1 MPKKFDTNPLD
12 PDFPEKA
19 KAAAQNGPEVE
30 AYRAPAESYGAPP
43 ASPYST
49 AEFPVRPTAPPSV
62 TEDETQRF
70 SEAQFNAYAFQ
81 GGQVPA
87 AYQQSPFAEANRATI
102 EPGERKVA
110 GIGLAEKWLI
120 AIPYLPFWFG
130 LVGGFLMLLFIPKEE
145 NRVRF
150 HAAQGFAAQIAI
162 AIISTIL
169 GIVGGVTD
177 TNFGSGI
184 FGVVTT
190 IMMIIFAIKAFKGKP
205 VHIEPIDDL
214 TNWLEDKIG
223 PIKS

>member
-19 KAAAQNGPEVE
+19 VAATQDGPDVE
-30 AYRAPAESYGAPP
+30 AYRAPAASPG
-43 ASPYST
+43 SPYST

-70 SEAQFNAYAFQ
+70 TEAQFNAYAFQ
-81 GGQVPA
+81 GGQVPTT
-87 AYQQSPFAEANRATI
+87 YQQSPFAENKR
-102 EPGERKVA
+102 PGERKVA
-110 GIGLAEKWLI
+110 GVGIPEKWLI

-130 LVGGFLMLLFIPKEE
+130 LVGGLLMLLFVPKEE

-162 AIISTIL
+162 AVISMIL
-169 GIVGGVTD
+169 GIVGGITD
-177 TNFGSGI
+177 SNFGSAI
-184 FGVVTT
+184 FGAVTT
-190 IMMIIFAIKAFKGKP
+190 VMMIIFAIKAFKGKP
-205 VHIEPIDDL
+205 VHIEPVDDL

>member
-12 PDFPEKA
+12 PDFPERA
-19 KAAAQNGPEVE
+19 KAAAQAGPDVE
-30 AYRAPAESYGAPP
+30 AYRAPSARPS
-43 ASPYST
+43 SPYST
-49 AEFPVRPTAPPSV
+49 AEFPVRPTAPPGV

-87 AYQQSPFAEANRATI
+87 AYQQSPFADVKR
-102 EPGERKVA
+102 PGERKVA
-110 GIGLAEKWLI
+110 GIGIAEKWLI

-130 LVGGFLMLLFIPKEE
+130 LVGGLLMLLFVPKTE

-162 AIISTIL
+162 AVISMIL
-169 GIVGGVTD
+169 GVVGGITD
-177 TNFGSGI
+177 SNFGSAI
-184 FGVVTT
+184 FGAVTT
-190 IMMIIFAIKAFKGKP
+190 VLMIIFAIKAFKGKP
-205 VHIEPIDDL
+205 VHIEPVDDL

-223 PIKS
+223 PVKS